1 MNRPQNSFWTLPWLP
16 KIDHLGL
23 KKGQNNPDLGQK
35 QKLQLKEVK
44 KIKKLELNKRT
55 PKQFWKSS
63 QPKEITHFSPKN
75 PKQPQNQDKIKCQ
88 NWRKT
93 RKQKLLYYMNRPQNI
108 S

>member
-44 KIKKLELNKRT
+44 KIKNWSLIRE
-55 PKQFWKSS
+55 
-63 QPKEITHFSPKN
+63 
-75 PKQPQNQDKIKCQ
+75 PQNSFE
-88 NWRKT
+88 NHHN
-93 RKQKLLYYMNRPQNI
+93 QKK
-108 S
+108 